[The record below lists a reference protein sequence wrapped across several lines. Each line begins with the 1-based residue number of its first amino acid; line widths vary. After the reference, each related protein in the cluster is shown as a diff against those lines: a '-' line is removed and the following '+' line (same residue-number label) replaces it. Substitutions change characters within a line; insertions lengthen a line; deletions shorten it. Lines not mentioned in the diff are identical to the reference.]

1 MHNELYTTEYDVE
14 NQFIKVITTNWY
26 KYNKMSTY
34 EELVLNFRDKLNLLN
49 KEVLKGKPL
58 TDSEFKEILI
68 FLDGKSI
75 FETSQLL
82 RSGKIDIVKR
92 DGYPVYLKL
101 VDKDVEKNYFEVAHQ
116 INTTGKYIGRFD
128 VTLLINGI
136 PFVQIE
142 LKKPGVEINQAF
154 NQVLR
159 YKRDGNYK
167 GIFKFIQ
174 LFVISN
180 EQHTRYFANND
191 INILK
196 SNCFV
201 WSNIKNEPINLL
213 YEFEENFLFCPFLY
227 KVVFNYMID
236 SAAERRLYVMRPYQI
251 YAFEA
256 LKERCLKKDDNG
268 YCFHSTGSG
277 KTLTSFKFAFD
288 MSLNRNIAKVFFL
301 VDRKDLDDKTVDDFI
316 SKILLPS
323 FNSDGIFRSL
333 SISAKVESSALPL
346 VKIAISDN
354 FFSPLSSTGHCEEL
368 IIYSIS
374 SIISLYS

>member
-174 LFVISN
+174 LFVI
-180 EQHTRYFANND
+180 
-191 INILK
+191 
-196 SNCFV
+196 
-201 WSNIKNEPINLL
+201 
-213 YEFEENFLFCPFLY
+213 
-227 KVVFNYMID
+227 
-236 SAAERRLYVMRPYQI
+236 
-251 YAFEA
+251 
-256 LKERCLKKDDNG
+256 
-268 YCFHSTGSG
+268 
-277 KTLTSFKFAFD
+277 
-288 MSLNRNIAKVFFL
+288 
-301 VDRKDLDDKTVDDFI
+301 
-316 SKILLPS
+316 
-323 FNSDGIFRSL
+323 
-333 SISAKVESSALPL
+333 
-346 VKIAISDN
+346 
-354 FFSPLSSTGHCEEL
+354 
-368 IIYSIS
+368 
-374 SIISLYS
+374 

>member
-1 MHNELYTTEYDVE
+1 MHKELYTTEYDVE

-26 KYNKMSTY
+26 KYNKMSSY
-34 EELVLNFRDKLNLLN
+34 DEMLDNFRNKLNLLN

-58 TDSEFKEILI
+58 TDNEFKEILI

-75 FETSQLL
+75 FESSQIL
-82 RSGKIDIVKR
+82 RSGKIDVIKR
-92 DGYPVYLKL
+92 EGFPVYLKL

-136 PFVQIE
+136 PFVQVE
-142 LKKPGVEINQAF
+142 LKKPGVEINQAL

-201 WSNIKNEPINLL
+201 WI
-213 YEFEENFLFCPFLY
+213 
-227 KVVFNYMID
+227 
-236 SAAERRLYVMRPYQI
+236 
-251 YAFEA
+251 
-256 LKERCLKKDDNG
+256 
-268 YCFHSTGSG
+268 
-277 KTLTSFKFAFD
+277 
-288 MSLNRNIAKVFFL
+288 
-301 VDRKDLDDKTVDDFI
+301 
-316 SKILLPS
+316 
-323 FNSDGIFRSL
+323 
-333 SISAKVESSALPL
+333 
-346 VKIAISDN
+346 
-354 FFSPLSSTGHCEEL
+354 
-368 IIYSIS
+368 
-374 SIISLYS
+374 

>member
-227 KVVFNYMID
+227 
-236 SAAERRLYVMRPYQI
+236 
-251 YAFEA
+251 
-256 LKERCLKKDDNG
+256 
-268 YCFHSTGSG
+268 
-277 KTLTSFKFAFD
+277 
-288 MSLNRNIAKVFFL
+288 
-301 VDRKDLDDKTVDDFI
+301 
-316 SKILLPS
+316 
-323 FNSDGIFRSL
+323 
-333 SISAKVESSALPL
+333 
-346 VKIAISDN
+346 
-354 FFSPLSSTGHCEEL
+354 
-368 IIYSIS
+368 
-374 SIISLYS
+374 